1 MAIFLAGLVL
11 FLGVHSIS
19 IINDP
24 WRNRMV
30 DKIGEIPWKG
40 IYSLVAIAGLIML
53 VWGYGLARYDTT
65 QLYSPPTWLQHIS
78 LLLLLP
84 VFPLL
89 IAAYLPGRIKAAAKH
104 PMLLAVK
111 LWALSHL
118 LANGSV
124 ISVILFGS
132 ILAWAVVDRIS
143 LKHRNQRPTPGIP
156 STQFNDI
163 LAVVAGIGMY
173 IAFVLW
179 LHNLLFGVSPY

>member
-1 MAIFLAGLVL
+1 MVIFLAGLVL

-30 DKIGEIPWKG
+30 DKIGEGPWKG
-40 IYSLVAIAGLIML
+40 LYSLAAIAGFIVM
-53 VWGYGLARYDTT
+53 VWGYGLARYDTAI
-65 QLYSPPTWLQHIS
+65 LYSPPTWLQHIS

-89 IAAYLPGRIKAAAKH
+89 IAAYLPGRIKAAVKH

-143 LKHRNQRPTPGIP
+143 LNHRNQRPIPGIP

-163 LAVVAGIGMY
+163 LAVAAGIGMY
-173 IAFVLW
+173 FALVLW